1 MKKSLS
7 ARVSFAS
14 NETQDVKTREE
25 ALLAQKEVATAR
37 LATLAT
43 ELIAINETVEQLGKV
58 KLQGETEKDVLRERS
73 AEKRSQLAVI
83 QEQMSQV
90 QVATAELALQL
101 NKARQKVD
109 NISQEII
116 WLQSD
121 ESTKLLSDEEVDEQV
136 TTWKARR
143 ESLQLTIAQ
152 KKRRKSSASARTDN
166 IGRAAEGKATYT

>member
-1 MKKSLS
+1 M
-7 ARVSFAS
+7 
-14 NETQDVKTREE
+14 
-25 ALLAQKEVATAR
+25 
-37 LATLAT
+37 
-43 ELIAINETVEQLGKV
+43 

-152 KKRRKSSASARTDN
+152 KKKKKKQRISKN
-166 IGRAAEGKATYT
+166 